1 MLLGDILVAKGVVSR
16 ADMDRAFDYQREY
29 GGRIGD
35 CLESLGIVTAE
46 DIERILMEAPS
57 APRNLEDTGL
67 DPMFLLQLMVKGM
80 YTGNLE
86 TPSRLAGAMHLPRT
100 IVATLLKGA
109 IERKLVE
116 GLAQAE
122 GGGALAETRH
132 QLTRLGREWATD
144 ALEQSSYFG
153 PAPVPYKAFVERIMR
168 QRITNEH
175 VSRQDLER
183 AFQDLVLPASFITRL
198 GPAINSGTAILIYG
212 PAGNGKTTVAEVVG
226 GIFENVIYVPHCFTV
241 DGQIIKVFDPTV
253 HRTIEGAPRG
263 DGTQG
268 VRRDQIDQ
276 RWVPCYRPMVVT
288 GGELTLDM
296 LDLRFDKVAKFY
308 EAPMHIKALN
318 GTFLI
323 DDFGRQRVKPE
334 DILNRWIV
342 PLNSRVDYLN
352 LHTGKSVRLPFD
364 QLVIFSTNLRPNDL
378 MDPAFQRRIAYKL
391 ETVEPP
397 EELFRQVF
405 TSVAARQGL
414 ELTERV
420 YCQVVEG
427 IRAYG
432 ASLAYFQPK
441 FIVEQVLSSCKF
453 EGIEPQFTPQNIGDA
468 LLNLFVANEDGA
480 RDAA

>member
-1 MLLGDILVAKGVVSR
+1 MLLGDILVAKGIASR
-16 ADMDRAFDYQREY
+16 ADMERAFAYQREH

-35 CLESLGIVTAE
+35 CLVAMGIVTPE
-46 DIERILMEAPS
+46 QIEGVLTEAPP
-57 APRNLEDTGL
+57 APRRLEDTGL

-80 YTGNLE
+80 YTENLE
-86 TPSRLAGAMHLPRT
+86 TPSRIAGAMHLPRA
-100 IVATLLKGA
+100 IVATLIKGA
-109 IERKLVE
+109 TERKIIE
-116 GLAQAE
+116 GIGQAE
-122 GGGALAETRH
+122 GGGALAEVRH
-132 QLTRLGREWATD
+132 QLTRLGREWAAD

-153 PAPVPYKAFVERIMR
+153 PAPVPYKAYVERVMR
-168 QRITNEH
+168 QRITNER
-175 VSRQDLER
+175 VSRQDLEK
-183 AFQDLVLPASFITRL
+183 AFHDLVLPESFITRL

-253 HRTIEGAPRG
+253 HRTIEGG
-263 DGTQG
+263 TSSDGTQAL
-268 VRRDQIDQ
+268 RRDHIDQ
-276 RWVPCYRPMVVT
+276 RWVPCYRPMVIT

-296 LDLRFDKVAKFY
+296 LDLKYDEVAKFY

-334 DILNRWIV
+334 EILNRWIV

-405 TSVAARQGL
+405 TQMAARRGL
-414 ELTERV
+414 DLTEQV
-420 YCQVVEG
+420 YRQVVEG

-432 ASLAYFQPK
+432 AGLAYFQPK

-453 EGIEPQFTPQNIGDA
+453 EGIPPQFTPQNIDDA
-468 LLNLFVANEDGA
+468 LLNLFVANEDDMPRVA
-480 RDAA
+480 

>member
-1 MLLGDILVAKGVVSR
+1 MLLGDILVAKGIVSR
-16 ADMDRAFDYQREY
+16 PDMERAFEYQREH

-35 CLESLGIVTAE
+35 CLVALGLLTTE
-46 DIERILMEAPS
+46 DIERVLTEAPP

-67 DPMFLLQLMVKGM
+67 DPMFLLQLMIKGM
-80 YTGNLE
+80 YTANLE
-86 TPSRLAGAMHLPRT
+86 TPSRLAAEMHLPRT
-100 IVATLLKGA
+100 IMATLLKGA
-109 IERKLVE
+109 TDRKLVE
-116 GLAQAE
+116 GLAQTDGSGGLAE
-122 GGGALAETRH
+122 GRYT
-132 QLTRLGREWATD
+132 LTRLGREWATD

-153 PAPVPYKAFVERIMR
+153 PAPVPYRAFVERVMR
-168 QRITNEH
+168 QRITNER

-183 AFQDLVLPASFITRL
+183 AFRDLVLPASFITRL

-226 GIFENVIYVPHCFTV
+226 SIFENVIYVPHCFTV

-253 HRTIEGAPRG
+253 HRTIEGAAQGDRG
-263 DGTQG
+263 ATL
-268 VRRDQIDQ
+268 RRDQIDQ
-276 RWVPCYRPMVVT
+276 RWAACYRPMVMT

-296 LDLRFDKVAKFY
+296 LDLKFDEVAKFY

-364 QLVIFSTNLRPNDL
+364 QLVIFSTNMRPNDL

-405 TSVAARQGL
+405 TSIAAARGL
-414 ELTERV
+414 DLTEPV
-420 YCQVVEG
+420 YRHVVEG

-432 ASLAYFQPK
+432 AALAYFQPK

-453 EGIEPQFTPQNIGDA
+453 EGTAPQFTPQNIEDA
-468 LLNLFVANEDGA
+468 LLNLFVASKDGG
-480 RDAA
+480 REAA